1 MYLDHQRQSMLERNR
16 RRVVMWVFVPPPIGH
31 LPKKR
36 ARVLVTARYG
46 ELGVSLS
53 TPAPLAEYGAK
64 IG

>member
-1 MYLDHQRQSMLERNR
+1 
-16 RRVVMWVFVPPPIGH
+16 MWVFVPPPIGH

-46 ELGVSLS
+46 ELGVSLN

-64 IG
+64 VG